1 MHRLFQLDGAHLLVP
16 TVALGEIILRG
27 SLVDLLI
34 FALMRVPLKREAGLT
49 HFAPIW
55 VNAPTL
61 QPRHA
66 CTADN
71 STLCQQTGVFCL
83 CCEGVLTLDRL
94 PDFCP
99 GSRLH
104 RTEWQSATTFVRSR
118 RWVKTRP
125 WLLPCVHW
133 STLSACI
140 STADGIVTPSCLA
153 MVRLITSSSFMGR
166 STGRSPAGTPL
177 RILATCRASWR
188 AISTSLAP

>member
-1 MHRLFQLDGAHLLVP
+1 MPTLTPRTYSSQSSSVIAATENYQENGRFLLV
-16 TVALGEIILRG
+16 LRG
-27 SLVDLLI
+27 
-34 FALMRVPLKREAGLT
+34 G
-49 HFAPIW
+49 
-55 VNAPTL
+55 
-61 QPRHA
+61 
-66 CTADN
+66 
-71 STLCQQTGVFCL
+71 
-83 CCEGVLTLDRL
+83 LTLDRL

-99 GSRLH
+99 VARLH
-104 RTEWQSATTFVRSR
+104 RIEWRSATTFVRSR

-166 STGRSPAGTPL
+166 STGRSPACTPL
-177 RILATCRASWR
+177 RILATGRASCR